1 MDHIPVAIKLSEKFQ
16 MHEYECYKELN
27 ALTNKTCEKYGVPF
41 IYNCGEFLHFQML
54 AMTRLDTSLDFLL
67 KTFGPFSKENILII
81 ARDMVSYWLRI
92 DFVRMQYNPY

>member
-1 MDHIPVAIKLSEKFQ
+1 